1 MAEVRT
7 KVAEGGRVVIPAEFR
22 RALKLD
28 VGDEVILR
36 LGEGELTIL
45 TPRQAIRR
53 AQQLV
58 RKYIPEGRKLAE
70 ELITDRRAE
79 VESE

>member
-1 MAEVRT
+1 M
-7 KVAEGGRVVIPAEFR
+7 AEGGRVVIPAEFR